1 MEQFGESGRGSDEQ
15 VTVVVP
21 SYNEERTIA
30 RIVDG
35 IRQHL
40 PHARIL
46 VINDGSS
53 DDTARVAEQAG
64 AEVISHPINKGNGA
78 AVKTALRAIRGGRVA
93 VIDGDGQHDPAELP
107 MLLAELDRFDL
118 VVGSRTFANGE
129 GSFLRNSGNVLLRLL
144 ASFLAEQ
151 EITDLT
157 SGMRAFHH
165 DIACRFLHVYPNGY
179 SFPSTSTLCFVGA
192 GYSVKFMP
200 IRVQPRPSGTE
211 SKLRPFREGF
221 RFVQLILRI
230 ITMANPNKIFF
241 PVGLAMMVI
250 GGLLLIRNLI
260 YFGQFSAGVVL
271 FLAGGVNT
279 IFFGLI
285 LDQFATIRLQERE

>member
-129 GSFLRNSGNVLLRLL
+129 
-144 ASFLAEQ
+144 
-151 EITDLT
+151 
-157 SGMRAFHH
+157 
-165 DIACRFLHVYPNGY
+165 
-179 SFPSTSTLCFVGA
+179 
-192 GYSVKFMP
+192 
-200 IRVQPRPSGTE
+200 
-211 SKLRPFREGF
+211 
-221 RFVQLILRI
+221 
-230 ITMANPNKIFF
+230 
-241 PVGLAMMVI
+241 
-250 GGLLLIRNLI
+250 
-260 YFGQFSAGVVL
+260 
-271 FLAGGVNT
+271 
-279 IFFGLI
+279 
-285 LDQFATIRLQERE
+285 